1 MVQASAELG
10 SAQPQCLPFL
20 FRQISYPFNVFYT
33 LQVGLEVQMTGSFV
47 PVLSL
52 ALRDKEIVTQMKIA
66 RVDLSVE
73 QTIARIFIPLH
84 KIVRIVV

>member
-1 MVQASAELG
+1 
-10 SAQPQCLPFL
+10 
-20 FRQISYPFNVFYT
+20 
-33 LQVGLEVQMTGSFV
+33 MTGSFV